1 MFSVG
6 IRQIQSDQAIPLIIN
21 SYGNCISGKNELTIK
36 QRKENKIMNKDK
48 MILKDNTTIELEAG
62 AYLTNIQVVAAD
74 RAGMVEI
81 WKKMTDDNLS
91 NVQIQT
97 GDGLTIGTYTDLVLV
112 SETST
117 VSPDGTVLTSYHL
130 REKTDE
136 EKRLDA
142 LEEGQTVQD
151 GAISDLGSA
160 TSALADQIGG
170 EQ

>member
-1 MFSVG
+1 
-6 IRQIQSDQAIPLIIN
+6 
-21 SYGNCISGKNELTIK
+21 
-36 QRKENKIMNKDK
+36 

-62 AYLTNIQVVAAD
+62 SSLANIQVAAAD
-74 RAGMVEI
+74 RADMVEI
-81 WKKMTDDNLS
+81 WGNLTEDNLS
-91 NVQIQT
+91 SVQIQT
-97 GDGLTIGTYTDLVLV
+97 GAGLTVGTYTDLVLV

>member
-1 MFSVG
+1 M
-6 IRQIQSDQAIPLIIN
+6 
-21 SYGNCISGKNELTIK
+21 
-36 QRKENKIMNKDK
+36 KDK

-62 AYLTNIQVVAAD
+62 SSLANVQVAAAD
-74 RAGMVEI
+74 RADMVEI
-81 WKKMTDDNLS
+81 WGKLTDDNLS
-91 NVQIQT
+91 SVQIQT
-97 GDGLTIGTYTDLVLV
+97 GAGLTVGTYTDLVLV

>member
-1 MFSVG
+1 M
-6 IRQIQSDQAIPLIIN
+6 
-21 SYGNCISGKNELTIK
+21 
-36 QRKENKIMNKDK
+36 KDK

-62 AYLTNIQVVAAD
+62 SSLANIQVAAAD
-74 RAGMVEI
+74 RADMVEI
-81 WKKMTDDNLS
+81 WGNLTEDNLS
-91 NVQIQT
+91 SVQIQT
-97 GDGLTIGTYTDLVLV
+97 GAGLTVGTYTDLVLV

-142 LEEGQTVQD
+142 LEEGQAVQD

>member
-1 MFSVG
+1 M
-6 IRQIQSDQAIPLIIN
+6 
-21 SYGNCISGKNELTIK
+21 
-36 QRKENKIMNKDK
+36 KDK

-62 AYLTNIQVVAAD
+62 SSLANIQVAAAD
-74 RAGMVEI
+74 RADMVEI
-81 WKKMTDDNLS
+81 WGNLTEDNLS
-91 NVQIQT
+91 SVQIQT
-97 GDGLTIGTYTDLVLV
+97 GAGLTVGTYTDLVLV

>member
-1 MFSVG
+1 
-6 IRQIQSDQAIPLIIN
+6 
-21 SYGNCISGKNELTIK
+21 
-36 QRKENKIMNKDK
+36 MNKDK
-48 MILKDNTTIELEAG
+48 MIFKDTTIELEAG
-62 AYLTNIQVVAAD
+62 SSLANIQVAAAD

-81 WKKMTDDNLS
+81 WEKMTEDNLS
-91 NVQIQT
+91 SVQIQT
-97 GDGLTIGTYTDLVLV
+97 GDGLTVGTYTDLVLV

-117 VSPDGTVLTSYHL
+117 LAADGSVLTRYHL

-142 LEEGQTVQD
+142 LEEGQSVLD
-151 GAISDLGSA
+151 GAVNDLGSA

>member
-1 MFSVG
+1 M
-6 IRQIQSDQAIPLIIN
+6 
-21 SYGNCISGKNELTIK
+21 
-36 QRKENKIMNKDK
+36 KDK

-62 AYLTNIQVVAAD
+62 SSLANIQVAAAD
-74 RAGMVEI
+74 RADMVEI
-81 WKKMTDDNLS
+81 WGKLTEDNLS
-91 NVQIQT
+91 SVQIQT
-97 GDGLTIGTYTDLVLV
+97 GTGLTVGTYTDLMLV

>member
-1 MFSVG
+1 M
-6 IRQIQSDQAIPLIIN
+6 
-21 SYGNCISGKNELTIK
+21 
-36 QRKENKIMNKDK
+36 KDK

-62 AYLTNIQVVAAD
+62 SSLANIQVTAAD
-74 RAGMVEI
+74 RADMVEI
-81 WKKMTDDNLS
+81 WGKLTEDNLS
-91 NVQIQT
+91 SVQIQT
-97 GDGLTIGTYTDLVLV
+97 GAGLTVGTYTDLMLV

-117 VSPDGTVLTSYHL
+117 VSPDGSVLTSYHL

-142 LEEGQTVQD
+142 LEEGQAVQD

-160 TSALADQIGG
+160 TSALAEQIEG

>member
-1 MFSVG
+1 M
-6 IRQIQSDQAIPLIIN
+6 
-21 SYGNCISGKNELTIK
+21 
-36 QRKENKIMNKDK
+36 KDK

-62 AYLTNIQVVAAD
+62 ASLANIQVAAAD

-81 WKKMTDDNLS
+81 WGKLTEDNLS
-91 NVQIQT
+91 SVQIQT
-97 GDGLTIGTYTDLVLV
+97 GDGLTVGTYTDLMLV

-117 VSPDGTVLTSYHL
+117 VAVDGSVLTSYHL

-142 LEEGQTVQD
+142 LEEGQAVLD
-151 GAISDLGSA
+151 GAVNDLGSA
-160 TSALADQIGG
+160 TSALAEQIGG

>member
-1 MFSVG
+1 
-6 IRQIQSDQAIPLIIN
+6 
-21 SYGNCISGKNELTIK
+21 
-36 QRKENKIMNKDK
+36 MNKDK

-62 AYLTNIQVVAAD
+62 ASLANIQVAAAD
-74 RAGMVEI
+74 RADMVEI
-81 WKKMTDDNLS
+81 WGKLTEDNLS
-91 NVQIQT
+91 SVQIQT

-112 SETST
+112 SETSA

-142 LEEGQTVQD
+142 LEEGQEVLD
-151 GAISDLGSA
+151 GAVNDLGSA
-160 TSALADQIGG
+160 TSALAEQIGG

>member
-1 MFSVG
+1 M
-6 IRQIQSDQAIPLIIN
+6 
-21 SYGNCISGKNELTIK
+21 
-36 QRKENKIMNKDK
+36 KDK

-62 AYLTNIQVVAAD
+62 SSLANVQVAAAD
-74 RAGMVEI
+74 RADMVEI
-81 WKKMTDDNLS
+81 WGKLTEDNLS
-91 NVQIQT
+91 SVQIQT
-97 GDGLTIGTYTDLVLV
+97 GAGLTVGTYTDLVLV

>member
-1 MFSVG
+1 M
-6 IRQIQSDQAIPLIIN
+6 
-21 SYGNCISGKNELTIK
+21 
-36 QRKENKIMNKDK
+36 KDK

-62 AYLTNIQVVAAD
+62 SSLANIQVAAAD
-74 RAGMVEI
+74 RADMVEI
-81 WKKMTDDNLS
+81 WGKLTDDNLS
-91 NVQIQT
+91 SVQIQT
-97 GDGLTIGTYTDLVLV
+97 GAGLTVGTYTDLVLV

>member
-1 MFSVG
+1 M
-6 IRQIQSDQAIPLIIN
+6 
-21 SYGNCISGKNELTIK
+21 
-36 QRKENKIMNKDK
+36 KDK

-62 AYLTNIQVVAAD
+62 ASLANIQVAAAD
-74 RAGMVEI
+74 RADMVEI
-81 WKKMTDDNLS
+81 WGKLTEDNLS
-91 NVQIQT
+91 SVQIQT
-97 GDGLTIGTYTDLVLV
+97 GAGLTVGTYTDLVLV

-117 VSPDGTVLTSYHL
+117 VSADGSVLTSYRL

-142 LEEGQTVQD
+142 LEEGQAVQD

>member
-1 MFSVG
+1 
-6 IRQIQSDQAIPLIIN
+6 
-21 SYGNCISGKNELTIK
+21 
-36 QRKENKIMNKDK
+36 MNKDK

-62 AYLTNIQVVAAD
+62 AYLQNIQVVSAD
-74 RAGMVEI
+74 RAGMVATWE
-81 WKKMTDDNLS
+81 KMTADNLS
-91 NVQIQT
+91 SVQIQT
-97 GDGLTIGTYTDLVLV
+97 GDGLTVGTYTDLVLV

>member
-1 MFSVG
+1 M
-6 IRQIQSDQAIPLIIN
+6 
-21 SYGNCISGKNELTIK
+21 
-36 QRKENKIMNKDK
+36 KDK
-48 MILKDNTTIELEAG
+48 MILKDNTTIELETG
-62 AYLTNIQVVAAD
+62 AYLSNIQVVAAD
-74 RAGMVEI
+74 RAGMMAI
-81 WKKMTDDNLS
+81 WEKMTADNLS
-91 NVQIQT
+91 SVQIQM

>member
-1 MFSVG
+1 M
-6 IRQIQSDQAIPLIIN
+6 
-21 SYGNCISGKNELTIK
+21 
-36 QRKENKIMNKDK
+36 KDK